1 MKQIIT
7 VFLIA
12 FCTIGLNAY
21 CQSPVDLSEFEYSS
35 DGVVYIS
42 QTDSLVGK
50 IIFSEL
56 SPGQLSLVIDGEKD
70 KKFKAKEVV
79 GFKINNP
86 AKNFISVKSD
96 GLEKSILFYENTS
109 PRGAK
114 LCLLKYFEAEA
125 SVTGTKISGGKVQG
139 SWRTSIYSPDS
150 GKILPSGN
158 KKLAVALKDCP
169 ELAAK
174 VAKKEKG
181 YSVGM
186 IAMPGATDQLN
197 ERIVQEYNACN

>member
-1 MKQIIT
+1 MKKIT
-7 VFLIA
+7 TVLLIA
-12 FCTIGLNAY
+12 FCIIGLNAY
-21 CQSPVDLSEFEYSS
+21 CQSPVDFSEFKYTS

-56 SPGQLSLVIDGEKD
+56 SPDKLSLVIAGEED
-70 KKFKAKEVV
+70 KKFKAKDVV

-86 AKNFISVKSD
+86 AKSFISVKSD
-96 GLEKSILFYENTS
+96 DLGKSLLFYENTS
-109 PRGAK
+109 PRDSK
-114 LCLLKYFEAEA
+114 LYLLKYFVAEA
-125 SVTGTKISGGKVQG
+125 SIVGTKISAGKVQG
-139 SWRTSIYSPDS
+139 SWKTSIYSPDS
-150 GKILPSGN
+150 KEILPSGN
-158 KKLAVALKDCP
+158 KKLAQALKNCP

-186 IAMPGATDQLN
+186 IAMP
-197 ERIVQEYNACN
+197 RSYR